1 VLSNN
6 ILFKHYGLRVGVILF
21 WQIIIILYMFI
32 HQSFVLVMNIEFSA
46 SEILH
51 AVGIKILASIKLY
64 IEL

>member
-1 VLSNN
+1 
-6 ILFKHYGLRVGVILF
+6 
-21 WQIIIILYMFI
+21 MFI